1 MTVQDLVKT
10 AGVSKRTVYRWINSG
25 KIKAEKV
32 DNKWEIDEDI
42 DIDSLCDSVNDND
55 NQIEHLLREQ
65 IKQLKEENK
74 YLREKLDQIQ
84 TQAAEAEERHDTI
97 VMSLSNQ
104 LSEERKKLEDMRNRS
119 LWTRVKTALG
129 FVSSY
134 GNYNT
139 PKSGDTA

>member
-1 MTVQDLVKT
+1 MTVQDLVKK

-84 TQAAEAEERHDTI
+84 TQSAEAEERHDTI

-104 LSEERKKLEDMRNRS
+104 LAEERKKLEDMRDRK
-119 LWTRVKTALG
+119 LWTRVKAALG
-129 FVSSY
+129 FAGS
-134 GNYNT
+134 
-139 PKSGDTA
+139 